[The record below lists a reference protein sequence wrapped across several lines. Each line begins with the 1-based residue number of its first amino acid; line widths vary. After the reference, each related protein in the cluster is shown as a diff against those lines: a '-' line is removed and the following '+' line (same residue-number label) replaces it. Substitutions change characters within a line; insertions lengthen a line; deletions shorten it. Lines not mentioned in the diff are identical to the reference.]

1 MDAVTKTIAITG
13 CSRGIGKETL
23 RCLLEQGHEVIALS
37 RNCGRMRELK
47 GRFSTLHTLELDISA
62 QLGRDRVVDFLERN
76 NKTLDAI
83 IHNAGLLL
91 NKPFAETTLEDMIS
105 VYTVNVFS
113 VSELTRILLP
123 FYNPGAHVVA
133 ISSMGGVQGSMK
145 FPGLAAYSS
154 SKGAV
159 ITLMELLAEEFKDRG
174 LAFNTLALGAVQ
186 TEMLNE
192 AFPGYQASISAET
205 MGEYVAQFTLTGQEL
220 YNGKVLQV
228 SNSTP

>member
-1 MDAVTKTIAITG
+1 MTKTIGITG
-13 CSRGIGKETL
+13 CSRGIGKETV

-37 RNCGRMRELK
+37 RDCGTLK
-47 GRFSTLHTLELDISA
+47 QLQDKFSMLNTLDVDISVPS
-62 QLGRDRVVDFLERN
+62 GRDRVVDFLEGN
-76 NKTLDAI
+76 NKTLDGI
-83 IHNAGLLL
+83 VHNAGLLL
-91 NKPFAETTLEDMIS
+91 NKPFAETTIEDMIS

-113 VSELTRILLP
+113 VSELTRNLLP
-123 FYNPGAHVVA
+123 FFRPGAHVVA
-133 ISSMGGVQGSMK
+133 ISSMGGIQGSMK

-154 SKGAV
+154 SKGAL
-159 ITLMELLAEEFKDRG
+159 ITLMELLAEEFKDKD

-192 AFPGYQASISAET
+192 AFPGYQASVTAET
-205 MGEYVAQFTLTGQEL
+205 MGTYVAQFVVNGHDL

>member
-1 MDAVTKTIAITG
+1 M
-13 CSRGIGKETL
+13 L
-23 RCLLEQGHEVIALS
+23 ALS
-37 RNCGRMRELK
+37 RNCDGLKNLREE
-47 GRFSTLHTLELDISA
+47 FPTLYTLEADFSNPS
-62 QLGRDRVVDFLERN
+62 GRDQVIDFLEQN
-76 NKTLDAI
+76 DKHLDGI

-113 VSELTRILLP
+113 VSELTRKLLP
-123 FYNPGAHVVA
+123 FFNAGAHVVA
-133 ISSMGGVQGSMK
+133 ISSMGGIQGSMK

-154 SKGAV
+154 SKGAL
-159 ITLMELLAEEFKDRG
+159 ITLMELLAEEFKDKS
-174 LAFNTLALGAVQ
+174 LSFNTLALGAVQ

-192 AFPGYQASISAET
+192 AFPGYKASVSPET
-205 MGEYVAQFTLTGQEL
+205 MGAYVARFALTGQEL

>member
-1 MDAVTKTIAITG
+1 MTKTIAITG
-13 CSRGIGKETL
+13 CSRGIGKETV

-37 RNCGRMRELK
+37 RDCGTLK
-47 GRFSTLHTLELDISA
+47 QLQDEFSMLNTLDVDISVPS
-62 QLGRDRVVDFLERN
+62 GRDRVVDFLEGN
-76 NKTLDAI
+76 NKTLDGI
-83 IHNAGLLL
+83 VHNAGLLL
-91 NKPFAETTLEDMIS
+91 NKPFAETTIEDMIS

-113 VSELTRILLP
+113 VSELTRNLLP
-123 FYNPGAHVVA
+123 FFRPGAHVVA
-133 ISSMGGVQGSMK
+133 ISSMGGIQGSMK

-154 SKGAV
+154 SKGAL
-159 ITLMELLAEEFKDRG
+159 ITLMELLAEEFKDKD

-192 AFPGYQASISAET
+192 AFPGYQASVTAET
-205 MGEYVAQFTLTGQEL
+205 MGAYVAQFVVNGHDL

>member
-1 MDAVTKTIAITG
+1 MTKTIAITG
-13 CSRGIGKETL
+13 CSRGIGKETV

-37 RNCGRMRELK
+37 RDCGTLK
-47 GRFSTLHTLELDISA
+47 RLQEEFSMLKALDVDIST
-62 QLGRDRVVDFLERN
+62 QSGRDRVFDFLEGN
-76 NKTLDAI
+76 NKTLDGI
-83 IHNAGLLL
+83 VHNAGLLL
-91 NKPFAETTLEDMIS
+91 NKPFAETTIEDMIS

-123 FYNPGAHVVA
+123 FFKSGAHVVA
-133 ISSMGGVQGSMK
+133 ISSMGGIQGSMK

-154 SKGAV
+154 SKGAL
-159 ITLMELLAEEFKDRG
+159 ITLMELLAEEFKDKD

-192 AFPGYQASISAET
+192 AFPGYQASVTAET
-205 MGEYVAQFTLTGQEL
+205 MGAYVAQFVVNGHDL

>member
-1 MDAVTKTIAITG
+1 M
-13 CSRGIGKETL
+13 L
-23 RCLLEQGHEVIALS
+23 ALS
-37 RNCGRMRELK
+37 RNCDGLKNLREE
-47 GRFSTLHTLELDISA
+47 FPTLHTLEADFSNPS
-62 QLGRDRVVDFLERN
+62 GRDQVIDFLEQN
-76 NKTLDAI
+76 DKHLDGI

-113 VSELTRILLP
+113 VSELTRKLLP
-123 FYNPGAHVVA
+123 FFNAGAHVVA
-133 ISSMGGVQGSMK
+133 ISSMGGIQGSMK

-154 SKGAV
+154 SKGAL
-159 ITLMELLAEEFKDRG
+159 ITLMELLAEEFKDKS
-174 LAFNTLALGAVQ
+174 LSFNTLALGAVQ

-192 AFPGYQASISAET
+192 AFPGYKASVSPET
-205 MGEYVAQFTLTGQEL
+205 MGAYVARFALTGQEL